1 MLRHDYLLAA
11 PRVAVLGLNPHN
23 GDEGTI
29 GSEDKEIIVP
39 VIQKLQEEGL
49 PVFGPYSA
57 DGFFGAGH
65 YTKFDGILAMYH
77 DQGLA
82 PFKALSMDDGI
93 NYTAG
98 LNVVRTS
105 PDHGVAYDIAGK
117 GVASENSFR
126 QALYAAMDIFRN
138 REIDAEVTANPLP
151 KLYQDRRE
159 DERRNFVQRPE
170 KRNEDA
176 AQD

>member
-1 MLRHDYLLAA
+1 MRHDYLISA
-11 PRVAVLGLNPHN
+11 PRVAVFGLNPHN
-23 GDEGTI
+23 GDAGAI
-29 GSEDKEIIVP
+29 GCEDDEVIVP
-39 VIQKLQEEGL
+39 VIKKLQEEGL

-65 YTKFDGILAMYH
+65 FSKFDGILAMYH

-82 PFKALSMDDGI
+82 PFKALSMEDGV

-98 LNVVRTS
+98 LQYVRTS

-117 GVASENSFR
+117 GIASESSFR
-126 QALYAAMDIFRN
+126 QALYAAIDIYRN
-138 REIDAEVTANPLP
+138 REIDSAAHQNPLP

-159 DERRNFVQRPE
+159 DDRRNFVTRND
-170 KRNEDA
+170 KRVGNDE
-176 AQD
+176 